1 MKYRIA
7 IWATAGFLVAA
18 GWAIYFFIRGPVP
31 LTSAERIKWALAS
44 WTCPIALAS
53 FHFHFAVTYYWAIV
67 SNAATYAIVGL
78 LAEATWRQIRHS
90 R

>member
-7 IWATAGFLVAA
+7 MWAVAGFLVAA
-18 GWAIYFFIRGPVP
+18 WWAAYFFIRGPVP
-31 LTSAERIKWALAS
+31 LTSAERITWALAS

-53 FHFHFAVTYYWAIV
+53 FHFHFGVTYYWAILA
-67 SNAATYAIVGL
+67 NAVTYALVGL
-78 LAEATWRQIRHS
+78 LVEATRWQVRHS